1 MMKVFNSICTG
12 RVGVGAWYRP
22 LSVFSISFFFSVCSM
37 TMILCDFSLKCY
49 CTNFGKIWWYLVWT
63 QGYWPWLNTHFKNK
77 CNFWSNPH
85 KMEITLFLLQC
96 MILGI
101 KLSFIAIIQTEWRIN
116 SSEVNVTARN
126 YDMLHFAE
134 SVLFARLR
142 TGLLCSSDQKFIFI
156 IKLTNIDQETS
167 KVEGAKLFLFYYY
180 SAPKYRAKHCKK
192 YYMQG

>member
-116 SSEVNVTARN
+116 SSEVTSQPEIMTCYILRN
-126 YDMLHFAE
+126 LY
-134 SVLFARLR
+134 
-142 TGLLCSSDQKFIFI
+142 
-156 IKLTNIDQETS
+156 
-167 KVEGAKLFLFYYY
+167 FLPDWEQAYCVHQTKNLYL
-180 SAPKYRAKHCKK
+180 S
-192 YYMQG
+192 